1 MRFRRVRQPPH
12 AIWLYVHN
20 GMGVCSNCHRL
31 DGIDPLATHC
41 RKCITAKTGA
51 AGQKSPPKKKGRLR
65 NGSKTHSNIH

>member
-31 DGIDPLATHC
+31 DGIDPLAKHC
-41 RKCITAKTGA
+41 RYC
-51 AGQKSPPKKKGRLR
+51 GRRIYLR
-65 NGSKTHSNIH
+65 EDEPSI